1 MKSGKQ
7 RKGTEMGGQRTTSV
21 GGQGRPA
28 VQVTSD
34 QITAG
39 GEKVNCVKLTKGEHP
54 SLGTTED
61 KDWEQS
67 ELGVRKE
74 QEL

>member
-1 MKSGKQ
+1 MAEG
-7 RKGTEMGGQRTTSV
+7 MTSV

-39 GEKVNCVKLTKGEHP
+39 GEKVNCVKLTQGEHP

-61 KDWEQS
+61 KNWEQG
-67 ELGVRKE
+67 ELGMLKGRSCGSQKE
-74 QEL
+74 T